1 MEIKNSIL
9 KFTEQEKY
17 DNARKKV
24 NAIKGFHSHLT
35 AYIVV
40 NIVLLLLKANV
51 ISALADQDIDLNL
64 ERWLQWNSWSTVI
77 LWGIGLLIH
86 GIYVYRHKFKFL
98 KNWEERKIRE
108 IIEEEE
114 MEQRNK
120 FE

>member
-1 MEIKNSIL
+1 MEIKTNIL
-9 KFTEQEKY
+9 KLTEQEKY

-35 AYIVV
+35 AYIIV

-51 ISALADQDIDLNL
+51 VSALADQDIDWNFEKWLN
-64 ERWLQWNSWSTVI
+64 WNSWGTVI
-77 LWGIGLLIH
+77 FWGIGLLIH
-86 GIYVYRHKFKFL
+86 GLYVYRHKFRFL

-108 IIEEEE
+108 ILEEEE
-114 MEQRNK
+114 TEKRNK